1 LASAEARNRGGECG
15 TGPERHGMKA
25 ADHGIPQL
33 DGLRFTA
40 ALLVMIAH
48 SAFNPAAIPNSL
60 LHFIYSSA
68 GIGLSLFF
76 VLSGFV
82 IHYGY
87 HEAIALRGGL
97 STFAIARFA
106 RLYPLYFAVLLYEI
120 LTSGAV
126 SAMISGSAP
135 EKTISLLFVGTLT
148 HSWWYGVLGSN
159 NLIFQWGDSTA
170 AAWSISAELAMY
182 MVYPAICIAT
192 HRLSSLRSN
201 IVLMACICVGQ
212 LLFCNLLVL
221 NKELILNSYQSVFG
235 SVIKEASS
243 TDTADQFFQWL
254 LNYSPGT
261 RFGQFALGVAA
272 ANIFI
277 DRRRRELLS
286 SWCAS
291 VRITPGLI
299 LLTMAAYWIVNSFYI
314 YPSMLSVVY
323 HGALNNLC
331 IFSFFGAALI
341 YLVASIPGA
350 MTSRFFGSALMKRAG
365 DATYA
370 TYLLH
375 VPLLDYVNHNVVGL
389 TVAGAQK
396 FQAALRAGCLLLTYI
411 FIVLIGYCIF
421 RAFEAPAR
429 RWLRKQFSTT
439 AIFAVIA
446 GQFALFGIG
455 VACVTYM
462 QRAAALPLI
471 GAVSP

>member
-1 LASAEARNRGGECG
+1 
-15 TGPERHGMKA
+15 MKA
-25 ADHGIPQL
+25 ADHSIPQL
-33 DGLRFTA
+33 DGVRFTA

-97 STFAIARFA
+97 TTFAIARFA
-106 RLYPLYFAVLLYEI
+106 RLYPLYFAVLLYEV

-126 SAMISGSAP
+126 SAMISGIAP
-135 EKTISLLFVGTLT
+135 EKAISLLFVGTLT

-182 MVYPAICIAT
+182 MAYPAICIAI

-201 IVLMACICVGQ
+201 IVLIACICVGQ
-212 LLFCNLLVL
+212 LLFCYLLVL
-221 NKELILNSYQSVFG
+221 NKEFILNSYQSVFG
-235 SVIKEASS
+235 SVIKEPSS

-254 LNYSPGT
+254 LNYSPFT

-277 DRRRRELLS
+277 DRRRREPLL

-291 VRITPGLI
+291 IRITPGLV
-299 LLTMAAYWIVNSFYI
+299 LLTMSAYWIVNSFYI
-314 YPSMLSVVY
+314 YPSMLSVVRY

-341 YLVASIPGA
+341 YLVASTPGA
-350 MTSRFFGSALMKRAG
+350 ASSRFFGSALMTRAG

-375 VPLLDYVNHNVVGL
+375 VPLLEYVNQNVVSL
-389 TVAGAQK
+389 VIAGAQK
-396 FQAALRAGCLLLTYI
+396 RQAILRAGCLLLTYV
-411 FIVLIGYCIF
+411 FIAFIGYCAF

-429 RWLRKQFSTT
+429 RWLRKQCT
-439 AIFAVIA
+439 ASIIYAVIA

-455 VACVTYM
+455 LICVTYM
-462 QRAAALPLI
+462 QRAALPFI
-471 GAVSP
+471 SSVSP